1 MRSVLIVTD
10 HYLPGFKAGGPIV
23 SLSALVDC
31 LQDHFAFSLI
41 TRDKDFNE
49 PCSYTGI
56 VANQWIKKNNLN
68 LFYFSSIIYYI
79 YALLKTKTEVVY
91 LNSFFSVLTIIALI
105 LNRFGFIATLFV
117 LAPRGELSNGALEI
131 KSFKK
136 KLYLFFVKKFGLLNN
151 VRFHAT
157 SENEKYN
164 IDSLLKKN
172 SLMLPNLITPKF
184 LSSPALNIHKN
195 IDFVKLVFFSRVSR
209 KKNLDLALNILKK
222 VTCSVDFDI
231 WGPIEEQDYWQQCQ
245 AIITQLP
252 SNVRVTYQG
261 ALPREHVQ
269 KKLAKYHALFLP
281 TRNENFGH
289 AIVECMAIGLLP
301 IISDQTPWRALEAQA
316 VGWDI
321 PLSCMDDFV
330 KAIHELSTLSSS
342 EFQQRSV
349 NCQRYIQQ
357 HSDIPLSG
365 YIKLFSSIA
374 LS

>member
-209 KKNLDLALNILKK
+209 KKNLDLA
-222 VTCSVDFDI
+222 FDYR
-231 WGPIEEQDYWQQCQ
+231 G
-245 AIITQLP
+245 
-252 SNVRVTYQG
+252 
-261 ALPREHVQ
+261 
-269 KKLAKYHALFLP
+269 
-281 TRNENFGH
+281 
-289 AIVECMAIGLLP
+289 
-301 IISDQTPWRALEAQA
+301 
-316 VGWDI
+316 
-321 PLSCMDDFV
+321 
-330 KAIHELSTLSSS
+330 
-342 EFQQRSV
+342 
-349 NCQRYIQQ
+349 
-357 HSDIPLSG
+357 
-365 YIKLFSSIA
+365 
-374 LS
+374 